1 MSDRLTEGFFI
12 EVLSQMKLPNNLI
25 CNYLV
30 WFYIPVFFSQMNPV

>member
-1 MSDRLTEGFFI
+1 MSDRLTESFVI

-30 WFYIPVFFSQMNPV
+30 